1 MCLYFS
7 ALPPR
12 PTVRLT
18 TGKSTV
24 ISCNKNTM
32 KSKTGLTIIKTMNTK
47 TIWILSLFLCL
58 LGGNGYAQKEIAI
71 WYFGPGYGLDF
82 NYSPPELMNDGAIY
96 SYTGASSICDAEG
109 NLLFYTNGETV
120 WNRAHK
126 PMPNGTGLKGSWK
139 SLQSSLI
146 IPHPGNP
153 HQYYLFTMPWK
164 YDPLRA
170 SYYSLVDMRMDG
182 GLGDVVEKNVF
193 RFLGTN
199 EMQTGVM
206 HANGKDYWAL
216 TLIESDLLVAT
227 LITSDGV
234 QHSKIT
240 KIPSVNY
247 TGYGLMTASPNGKY
261 IALGS
266 WNSLGHNKICV
277 LRFCNE
283 TGAAD
288 TLAVINER
296 FGTVGLS
303 FTADSRFLYWSTN
316 GDYDNPYNAHH
327 NVRRTAICEKTVMTP
342 EPIIDSCELLIT
354 FFQLGLDG
362 KIYYVTSK
370 GNKDVPNMYVY
381 INHIGTIEHSSDPNE
396 MPIFSHKI
404 YDCNHIPVPSQ
415 LWNNAWHTL
424 NNPVQSFFDPFFQ
437 ATLGRDTVVCAE
449 QPVKLRYYPGAS
461 VLWSTGDTT
470 EVLVVTN
477 PGTYSVIASHPDNP
491 GWIRYDT
498 IQVAHKP
505 CTGGCNEVVVSP
517 NPNTG
522 QFTVEVEVPVAGK
535 LELYTRSGQL
545 VASEVLPA
553 DHPNPYPIQTSL
565 SQGTYLLRYSNET
578 CSETIRVVV
587 VK

>member
-1 MCLYFS
+1 
-7 ALPPR
+7 
-12 PTVRLT
+12 
-18 TGKSTV
+18 
-24 ISCNKNTM
+24 
-32 KSKTGLTIIKTMNTK
+32 MNTK
-47 TIWILSLFLCL
+47 KIWILSLFLCL
-58 LGGNGYAQKEIAI
+58 LGGNMYAQKETAI
-71 WYFGPGYGLDF
+71 WYFGPGYGLNF
-82 NYSPPELMNDGAIY
+82 NYSPPVFITDGAM
-96 SYTGASSICDAEG
+96 YTSTIGSSICDADG
-109 NLLFYTNGETV
+109 NLLFFTDGVRV
-120 WNRAHK
+120 WNRTHQI
-126 PMPNGTGLKGSWK
+126 MPNGTGLNGSVFAI
-139 SLQSSLI
+139 QPALI

-153 HQYYLFTMPWK
+153 HQYYLFTMAWK
-164 YDPLRA
+164 HDPLRA

-193 RFLGTN
+193 QFLGTN

-227 LITSDGV
+227 LITSDGI

-240 KIPSVNY
+240 KIPGVNY
-247 TGYGLMTASPNGKY
+247 TGYGIMTASPNGKY
-261 IALGS
+261 IAMGS
-266 WNSLGHNKICV
+266 MNSIGPNKNTVCV

-283 TGAAD
+283 NGVAD
-288 TLAVINER
+288 TLSIKTNDYEIAGI
-296 FGTVGLS
+296 T
-303 FTADSRFLYWSTN
+303 FTADSRFLYWSTR
-316 GDYDNPYNAHH
+316 GYLGNPYHVDK
-327 NVRRTAICEKTVMTP
+327 NVRRMALDHHNTMKE
-342 EPIIDSCELLIT
+342 ENLLDSNKLLIGR
-354 FFQLGLDG
+354 FQLGLDG
-362 KIYYVTSK
+362 RIYYV
-370 GNKDVPNMYVY
+370 NIQHNFYEDPPLPCIY
-381 INHIGTIEHSSDPNE
+381 HIGTIEHCSSSIDQ
-396 MPIFSHKI
+396 PIFSN
-404 YDCNHIPVPSQ
+404 YVFSANQNQMTNLTWST
-415 LWNNAWHTL
+415 WGGL
-424 NNPVQSFFDPFFQ
+424 NNLVQSFFDPFFQ

-470 EVLVVTN
+470 EVLVVTR

-522 QFTVEVEVPVAGK
+522 QFTVEVDKTVAGK

-565 SQGTYLLRYSNET
+565 SQGTYLLRYSNKT
-578 CSETIRVVV
+578 CSETVKVVV
-587 VK
+587 MKR